1 MSDIN
6 LSSFAQSLN
15 FPIKTGP
22 APAVSAGDGQQIVEL
37 QCTILVGFP
46 DHEKHF
52 PLYVG
57 VKVREMVLSIERFGV
72 QTPILVWQTAD
83 GRYIIISGHN
93 RVNASQ
99 LAGRTTIPAIIRTD
113 LTEKEAEELFF
124 ELNFRQRSLADMT
137 LSQQILCVAAHY
149 NMMKQQ
155 GKRTDLI
162 SLVESLSNPHDSK
175 DFETSADSQQKLDA
189 DIAAT
194 SADPQQKSDTRSEL
208 AEEYRLTADKIQKY
222 NRLATLYRPLL
233 LLMDSDENDKPALGF
248 LAGYELT
255 FITSEQFQTT
265 IHTCITDENMQITTD
280 KAKLLRKYY
289 EQGKLTDATIR
300 EVVEGK
306 KKQGPRGG
314 LPSVT
319 VKPKVL
325 SKFFEPDTPKKVI
338 DDTIVEALEFYFEAQ
353 KKGAD
358 E

>member
-1 MSDIN
+1 MSEIN

-15 FPIKTGP
+15 FPIKKDT
-22 APAVSAGDGQQIVEL
+22 ASVVSVGDGQQIVEL
-37 QCTILVGFP
+37 QCTILMGFP

-57 VKVREMVLSIERFGV
+57 VKLREMVLSIERFGV

-149 NMMKQQ
+149 NMMKRQ

-162 SLVESLSNPHDSK
+162 SLVESLSNPHGTEVSG
-175 DFETSADSQQKLDA
+175 TS
-189 DIAAT
+189 T
-194 SADPQQKSDTRSEL
+194 DPQQRIDTRSEL

-233 LLMDSDENDKPALGF
+233 LLMDADENGKSALGF

-289 EQGKLTDATIR
+289 EQGKLTDTAIR

-338 DDTIVEALEFYFEAQ
+338 DDTIVVALEFYFEAQ

>member
-6 LSSFAQSLN
+6 LSSFADSLN
-15 FPIKTGP
+15 FTIKSDTTP
-22 APAVSAGDGQQIVEL
+22 AISTGDGQQIVEL
-37 QCTILVGFP
+37 QCAILVGFP

-57 VKVREMVLSIERFGV
+57 VKLQEMVVSIERFGV

-99 LAGRTTIPAIIRTD
+99 LAGRATIPAIIRTD
-113 LTEKEAEELFF
+113 LTEQEAEELFF
-124 ELNFRQRSLADMT
+124 ELNFRQRSLADMN
-137 LSQQILCVAAHY
+137 LSQQILCIAAHY
-149 NMMKQQ
+149 NMTKRQ

-162 SLVESLSNPHDSK
+162 SLVESLSNPHDTEVS
-175 DFETSADSQQKLDA
+175 ETS
-189 DIAAT
+189 T
-194 SADPQQKSDTRSEL
+194 DPQQKSDARAEL
-208 AEEYRLTADKIQKY
+208 AEEYKLTADKIQKY

-233 LLMDSDENDKPALGF
+233 LLMDADENGKSALGL

-265 IHTCITDENMQITTD
+265 IYTCITTESMQITTD
-280 KAKLLRKYY
+280 KARLLRKYY

-314 LPSVT
+314 LSAVT

-338 DDTIVEALEFYFEAQ
+338 DETIVVALEFYFEAQ